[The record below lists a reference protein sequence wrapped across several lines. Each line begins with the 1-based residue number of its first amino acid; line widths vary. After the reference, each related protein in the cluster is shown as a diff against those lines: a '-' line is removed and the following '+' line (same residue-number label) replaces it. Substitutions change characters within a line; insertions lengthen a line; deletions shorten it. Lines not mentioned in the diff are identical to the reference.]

1 MCYGIHGLGHSYS
14 ISSSPPGMQHSR
26 ILRRRPNSN
35 QRWIS
40 HTGISGTCSNLQIL
54 ITTDQIASF
63 EKIAP
68 LHGSYLTVSFSLAP
82 VYITQAVRSAALLQ
96 LLYAVEL
103 TPTISGFCKGVV
115 FRDLL
120 EVRWEWTVL
129 L

>member
-1 MCYGIHGLGHSYS
+1 
-14 ISSSPPGMQHSR
+14 MQHSR

-68 LHGSYLTVSFSLAP
+68 LHGSYLTVSFFLVSSCI
-82 VYITQAVRSAALLQ
+82 YNTSCAVSRS
-96 LLYAVEL
+96 
-103 TPTISGFCKGVV
+103 TPTLVCGGVDSHDIGILQGRRFPGSFGSAMEMDGIV
-115 FRDLL
+115 VAGLDA
-120 EVRWEWTVL
+120 
-129 L
+129 